1 MTIETENE
9 RAFLCGKNG
18 WMKYFKTDKSKTSMT
33 KGQFSSLRIKGVT
46 FRLLWLR
53 FTLSLGH
60 KNLLIDLLY
69 I

>member
-18 WMKYFKTDKSKTSMT
+18 WMKYFKTDKSKTV
-33 KGQFSSLRIKGVT
+33 QYSSLRIKGVT

-60 KNLLIDLLY
+60 KNLLIDLL
-69 I
+69 

>member
-33 KGQFSSLRIKGVT
+33 KWQFSTVVQ
-46 FRLLWLR
+46 F
-53 FTLSLGH
+53 FAH
-60 KNLLIDLLY
+60 
-69 I
+69 

>member
-18 WMKYFKTDKSKTSMT
+18 WMKYFKTDKSKT
-33 KGQFSSLRIKGVT
+33 KGAVQYSSLRIKGVS

-60 KNLLIDLLY
+60 KNLLIELL
-69 I
+69 